1 MVKFCFVVRFKEE
14 VVLLRSV
21 PCFCF
26 LLTLLIGSAIPT
38 GAVIEN
44 EVPELSDATLMPY
57 FLKHFT
63 PGVIKNRDGGDICYA
78 KSEAAGEAGALVIVD
93 GRTEFMAKYAEVFYD
108 LRDTGFSFYIY
119 DHRGQ
124 GESYRLLP
132 DHQKGHVEHFDDYVE
147 DLHQFLETVVKSR
160 PYRTIF
166 LLSHSMGGTI
176 SVIHERKYP
185 GTVTGMI
192 LCSPMFSINTAP
204 FPPRAAKILSR
215 VFNSLGFGSRYV
227 LGGKP
232 YDHNHAFENN
242 DLTDSFARYEL
253 NRRRVEEN
261 PRVVLGSPTISWLA
275 EAFAAM
281 DRIKS
286 DTTPLQIP
294 TLLLVGEKDTVVGQ
308 QAQKEFCG
316 IQPHCSLS
324 ILPHGKHE
332 LLMEKDQVRDAV
344 LRNIKEFLQRGTVT
358 DSSGSIVG
366 EKREGE

>member
-1 MVKFCFVVRFKEE
+1 MVRSCSIVRFIEE
-14 VVLLRSV
+14 VVFLRSV
-21 PCFCF
+21 PCFCL
-26 LLTLLIGSAIPT
+26 LLTLLIDHAIPV

-78 KSEAAGEAGALVIVD
+78 KYEAAGAAGALVIVD

-132 DHQKGHVEHFDDYVE
+132 DRQKGHIEHFDDYVE
-147 DLHQFLETVVKSR
+147 DLHLFLETVVKLQVG
-160 PYRTIF
+160 RTVF

-176 SVIHERKYP
+176 SILHERKYP
-185 GTVTGMI
+185 GTVSGII
-192 LCSPMFSINTAP
+192 LCSPMFSVNTAP
-204 FPPRAAKILSR
+204 FPPLVAKIFCR
-215 VFNSLGFGSRYV
+215 VMDLLGFGYRYV
-227 LGGKP
+227 PGGKP
-232 YDHNHAFENN
+232 YDYHHPFENN

-261 PRVVLGSPTISWLA
+261 PQVALGSPTILWLA
-275 EAFAAM
+275 EAFTAM
-281 DRIKS
+281 GRIKA

-294 TLLLVGEKDTVVGQ
+294 MLLLVGEEDIVVGQ
-308 QAQKEFCG
+308 HVQKKFCG
-316 IQPHCSLS
+316 IQPHCSFVA
-324 ILPHGKHE
+324 LPHGKHE
-332 LLMEKDQVRDAV
+332 LLMEKDQVRDVV
-344 LRNIKEFLQRGTVT
+344 LQHIEDFLQRHIAVGPI
-358 DSSGSIVG
+358 DSGPDAHH
-366 EKREGE
+366 